1 MITQEKGARLEF
13 KCDRLLSASS
23 HSELAIRC
31 GVGAFSVAFCAL
43 FRFTFNVRDNRFSSF
58 SLSLSLSFFT
68 HWQGCINTYIA
79 LATTAIASVA
89 NHSCVFGVKIKFYH
103 NFNKCYIL
111 NWKIIYIAR
120 TSICFIF
127 CFVVF

>member
-68 HWQGCINTYIA
+68 HWQGCIPISRWQQLPLPA
-79 LATTAIASVA
+79 LPTTA
-89 NHSCVFGVKIKFYH
+89 VFLALKL
-103 NFNKCYIL
+103 NFIT
-111 NWKIIYIAR
+111 I
-120 TSICFIF
+120 SINVTF
-127 CFVVF
+127 